1 MGRISGLVPSR
12 FLTLLA
18 HLVVVITLFWSRDSN
33 IQACLPLRFTPEEY
47 EKQDIQLVTA
57 LSVTLGL
64 FAVELAGFFS
74 GVSMFNSTQSLISIG
89 AHCSASVALSFFIFE
104 RWECTTYWYIFVFCR
119 SATAATAPP
128 AAPAGEG
135 GPPAPPPN
143 LTSNRRLQQTQAQ
156 VDEVVDIMR
165 VNVDKVLERDQ
176 KLSELDD
183 RADALQAGA
192 SQFETSAAKLKR
204 KYWWKNL
211 KMMIIL
217 GVICAIILIIIIVY
231 FST

>member
-33 IQACLPLRFTPEEY
+33 IQACLPLTFTQEEY
-47 EKQDIQLVTA
+47 EKQDIHLFPLFRLVVA

-104 RWECTTYWYIFVFCR
+104 RWECTTYWYIFVFC
-119 SATAATAPP
+119 SALP
-128 AAPAGEG
+128 AITE
-135 GPPAPPPN
+135 
-143 LTSNRRLQQTQAQ
+143 
-156 VDEVVDIMR
+156 M
-165 VNVDKVLERDQ
+165 
-176 KLSELDD
+176 
-183 RADALQAGA
+183 ALFVSVFG
-192 SQFETSAAKLKR
+192 LK
-204 KYWWKNL
+204 KKP
-211 KMMIIL
+211 
-217 GVICAIILIIIIVY
+217 
-231 FST
+231 F